1 VNGDVPPALADVG
14 TAAPRSAPGW
24 LEDLRRDGQL
34 RTAAGLWLC
43 SKVGLL
49 VLSYAVTFIFPVN
62 GKQASWRGLWERW
75 DSSIFHAIAEY
86 GYYGGPPGQ
95 PVGRVAF
102 FPGLPLV
109 LRVVHAVVGSW
120 TASELLI
127 GSVASFFAVLGMVR
141 LADDY
146 RPGTGFGAGLFFL
159 LAPAAI
165 FLSVGYSEASFLAFA
180 LPAWRAAR
188 HGRYRRA
195 GVLAALAC
203 LFRANGLFL
212 TAGLVVLA
220 MFAEQGRRRVRLPSA
235 WLALPLI
242 SIVGYAWYLK
252 ATDGSW
258 LAWFHAES
266 SGWGRSLRNPVTTF
280 TNTWGAA
287 FGHTQGPEVSFMFQI
302 ELAAAAALLVT
313 TIVELARRRWGEG
326 VYCLLTLAAMATGF
340 WYESVPRTLLL
351 IWPLWCGLARLAA
364 RSRLATGIIVSVLAP
379 LMCVTAMM
387 YLSSQWAA

>member
-1 VNGDVPPALADVG
+1 VNGEANRAMPPVLADDPG
-14 TAAPRSAPGW
+14 TPTQRPATGW
-24 LEDLRRDGQL
+24 LETARRDGQL

-43 SKVGLL
+43 SKIGLL

-75 DSSIFHAIAEY
+75 DASIFHAIAQY

-109 LRVVHAVVGSW
+109 LRVVHAVIGSW

-127 GSVASFFAVLGMVR
+127 GSVASFFAVLGLVR

-146 RPGTGFGAGLFFL
+146 QPGSGFGAGLFLL

-165 FLSVGYSEASFLAFA
+165 FLSVGYSEAAFLAFA

-212 TAGLVVLA
+212 LVGLVAAA
-220 MFAEQGRRRVRLPSA
+220 MTSGHRRKIA

-252 ATDGSW
+252 ATNGSW
-258 LAWFHAES
+258 FAWFHAES
-266 SGWGRSLRNPVTTF
+266 SGWGRSLHSPLTTF
-280 TNTWGAA
+280 HNTWAAA
-287 FGHTQGPEVSFMFQI
+287 FGHTQGPEVAFMFQL
-302 ELAAAAALLVT
+302 ELAAAALLLIT
-313 TIVELARRRWGEG
+313 TVVQFLTRRWGEG
-326 VYCLLTLAAMATGF
+326 VYCLLTLAAMATGY

-351 IWPLWCGLARLAA
+351 IFPLWCGLAMLAA
-364 RSRLATGIIVSVLAP
+364 RSRLTMGVIISVLAP

-387 YLSSQWAA
+387 YLTSNWAA

>member
-1 VNGDVPPALADVG
+1 MPHALADDPG
-14 TAAPRSAPGW
+14 TLVRRPASGW
-24 LEDLRRDGQL
+24 LDALRYDGQL

-43 SKVGLL
+43 SKIALL
-49 VLSYAVTFIFPVN
+49 VLSYAITFIDPVS

-75 DSSIFHAIAEY
+75 DAGIFHAIAQY

-102 FPGLPLV
+102 FPGFPLL
-109 LRVVHAVVGSW
+109 LRIVHAVIGSW

-127 GSVASFFAVLGMVR
+127 GSVASFFAVLGIVR
-141 LADDY
+141 LADGY
-146 RPGTGFGAGLFFL
+146 QPGTGMGAGLFLL

-165 FLSVGYSEASFLAFA
+165 FLSVGYSEATFLAFA

-188 HGRYRRA
+188 DGRYRRA

-220 MFAEQGRRRVRLPSA
+220 LSRRDAATRRA
-235 WLALPLI
+235 WLALPAI
-242 SIVGYAWYLK
+242 SILGYTCYLR

-258 LAWFHAES
+258 FAWFHAES
-266 SGWGRSLRNPVTTF
+266 SGWGRGLHNPVTTF
-280 TNTWGAA
+280 TNTWAAA
-287 FGHTQGPEVSFMFQI
+287 FGHTQGPEISFMFQL

-313 TIVELARRRWGEG
+313 TLVQFLTRRWGEG
-326 VYCLLTLAAMATGF
+326 VYCLLTMSAMAASF

-364 RSRLATGIIVSVLAP
+364 RSRLTTGVAIAVLAP

-387 YLSSQWAA
+387 YLTSQWAA